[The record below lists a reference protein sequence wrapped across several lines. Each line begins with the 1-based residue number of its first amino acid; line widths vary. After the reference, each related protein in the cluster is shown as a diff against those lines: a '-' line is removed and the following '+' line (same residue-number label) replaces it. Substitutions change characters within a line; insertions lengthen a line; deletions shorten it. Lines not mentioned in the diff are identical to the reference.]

1 MNVILFLLFFF
12 PLIECFLNIKFCNKF
27 NVKDKEF
34 KQQLIYKLPYYKKHI
49 VNKINGFYGLI
60 GPNVN
65 ISTVNN
71 LFDLFIGDGNIQG
84 VFFDE
89 GNITFVKHFIRT
101 DKLLYEEKNG
111 MIPNNNFIKL
121 MFMTLSKVNILPN
134 IMGLANTAMI
144 NVKNKIY
151 ALYEQDIPYLLD
163 IDFQN
168 KNINTISKQKV
179 NSIQHISAHSKYM
192 NNSIETIDYNVMK
205 SSLNYYQLNDNF
217 NIINRKKIKTK
228 YLPVIHDFIVTKD
241 KMIIMDSPLCI
252 EKKKIFK
259 RSMPVSLDK
268 NQNTLI
274 HIYDKKNDNI
284 EVYDTNKSFYMFH
297 FADYSETFKKIEIFG
312 SLYDELNFSNLNLK
326 GHYCKIIVNKITK
339 EVVIE
344 KNEHLE
350 KYDLDFPIKYDNK
363 IVFRNV
369 HNRTINGFVI
379 VQKMKVIREI
389 IYEHLFICGEPS
401 LIRIEGIPYIIFFGY
416 SKKQNNIVLLNL
428 YNYQQIEIPIPI
440 ELNIG
445 FHSIFI
451 PNM

>member
-1 MNVILFLLFFF
+1 
-12 PLIECFLNIKFCNKF
+12 
-27 NVKDKEF
+27 
-34 KQQLIYKLPYYKKHI
+34 
-49 VNKINGFYGLI
+49 
-60 GPNVN
+60 
-65 ISTVNN
+65 
-71 LFDLFIGDGNIQG
+71 
-84 VFFDE
+84 
-89 GNITFVKHFIRT
+89 
-101 DKLLYEEKNG
+101 
-111 MIPNNNFIKL
+111 
-121 MFMTLSKVNILPN
+121 
-134 IMGLANTAMI
+134 
-144 NVKNKIY
+144 
-151 ALYEQDIPYLLD
+151 
-163 IDFQN
+163 
-168 KNINTISKQKV
+168 
-179 NSIQHISAHSKYM
+179 
-192 NNSIETIDYNVMK
+192 
-205 SSLNYYQLNDNF
+205 
-217 NIINRKKIKTK
+217 
-228 YLPVIHDFIVTKD
+228 
-241 KMIIMDSPLCI
+241 
-252 EKKKIFK
+252 
-259 RSMPVSLDK
+259 MPVSLDR

-274 HIYDKKNDNI
+274 HIYDKKNDKI
-284 EVYDTNKSFYMFH
+284 EVYNTNKSFYMFH

-389 IYEHLFICGEPS
+389 IYEDLFICGEPS

-428 YNYQQIEIPIPI
+428 YNYQTIEIPVPI

-451 PNM
+451 PNK

>member
-1 MNVILFLLFFF
+1 
-12 PLIECFLNIKFCNKF
+12 
-27 NVKDKEF
+27 
-34 KQQLIYKLPYYKKHI
+34 
-49 VNKINGFYGLI
+49 
-60 GPNVN
+60 
-65 ISTVNN
+65 
-71 LFDLFIGDGNIQG
+71 
-84 VFFDE
+84 
-89 GNITFVKHFIRT
+89 
-101 DKLLYEEKNG
+101 LYEEKNG

-121 MFMTLSKVNILPN
+121 MFMTLSRVNILPN

-252 EKKKIFK
+252 DKTKIFK
-259 RSMPVSLDK
+259 RSMPVSLDR

-274 HIYDKKNDNI
+274 HIYDKKNDKI

-389 IYEHLFICGEPS
+389 IYEDLFICGEPS

-428 YNYQQIEIPIPI
+428 YNYQTIEIPVPI

-451 PNM
+451 PYK